1 MAYLL
6 LLNRAIKGED
16 GSFTVEVSEKGIVSH
31 LKNEIKP
38 RKSAFTN
45 MDAFAIKV
53 WRASYATTEKNIR
66 DVLKAFTTENKDP
79 RGQAVL
85 ENLFLPSDGARKGVI
100 HIIVDEA
107 RGINNVINE
116 TLLNL
121 AGFPAKELDDM
132 PLTDRDFKDAIS
144 LITNNVKTDF
154 RESKSKSDFH
164 MLASGGARGI
174 DMISHPLWHA
184 SDPVQLIF
192 NGLLIDYLGKTR
204 FGRELFSRLKEDWA
218 PPTDNVRLNLSIPNE
233 CWTRWTRD
241 NIHFGYFHLDF
252 SNGIRL
258 VETDYNILESVII
271 DLRIAYCYFVEGKYD
286 MDFEVFHGRIKEK
299 NSMFSITSVSYRTDF
314 GSITRFVN
322 TVCTR
327 LARLNE
333 SNPWLFEFD
342 KKHCKDVIVNSQ
354 SAACGDDFIARE
366 TTSTPAGKHLI
377 ILQDKYDYKSA
388 NFTAGDLFGEYIKT

>member
-164 MLASGGARGI
+164 MLASGGGK
-174 DMISHPLWHA
+174 L
-184 SDPVQLIF
+184 
-192 NGLLIDYLGKTR
+192 GLEENCLVALKKT
-204 FGRELFSRLKEDWA
+204 GHLRL
-218 PPTDNVRLNLSIPNE
+218 TI
-233 CWTRWTRD
+233 
-241 NIHFGYFHLDF
+241 
-252 SNGIRL
+252 NGIRL